1 MYETHSHPT
10 TDTIPQIGR
19 RELALRE
26 NDGVAVVLFWH
37 PRTDAVT
44 VSVDDLRT
52 GDSFELAVE
61 GEDALDAFY
70 HPFAY
75 AVQSGE
81 PLVAA

>member
-1 MYETHSHPT
+1 MNDIHSNPT

-19 RELALRE
+19 RELARRE
-26 NDGVAVVLFWH
+26 NDGVSVVLFWH
-37 PRTDAVT
+37 PRTDATT

-52 GDSFELAVE
+52 GDSFELDVA

-75 AVQSGE
+75 ALQSAE
-81 PLVAA
+81 PLAAA